1 MTENQ
6 AKNGGRFDIVIKYL
20 KRYRRYLFW
29 GGLAVIGSN
38 ALMLLNPY
46 LMKIAFD
53 KIENQAPSSEILNI
67 ALMIVVLALV
77 SGVFRFSMRRTIIW
91 MSRKIEFDMRND
103 LFAHLLKLNPSFY
116 YNTRTGDIMARA
128 TNDIEAV
135 RMMIGP
141 GIMQISNTLVTALIA
156 VSFMIY
162 LSPVLT
168 LYSLLPLPIL
178 SIVANKLGGV
188 VHRQYLKIQDYFAV
202 LTSKA
207 QENLS
212 GVRVIRAYNQEEAEI
227 ADFSA
232 HNRKY
237 IALNLD
243 MIKIFSMFYPL
254 LFTLAGS
261 VNIIVL
267 YFGGRSVIDEQLSL
281 GTLVAFFTYL
291 SMLIWPMI
299 ALGWV
304 ISLYQRGTASLA
316 RINKIL
322 NTAPTVVSS
331 PESDAG
337 RKLKGSIEFRNLRFS
352 YNGELTLKN
361 ISLKVE
367 PGMTVGIVGPTAS
380 GKTTLVSLL
389 GRLFPVERGQL
400 FIDNIDINDWNLE
413 ALRSQIG
420 FVPQEPFLFSDTI
433 ARNILFGSSGGSQEV
448 VRNAAR
454 AAVIE
459 KDIESFPGK
468 FETMLGE
475 RGITLSGG
483 QKQRVALA
491 RALVIDPKIIILD
504 DATSAVDT
512 ETEHQINLRLQG
524 EISKRTAMII
534 SHRISAVKDADLI
547 VYLENGAIV
556 ERGTHEELLAKDGHY
571 ARLYRMQLIE
581 EELKKM

>member
-1 MTENQ
+1 MTDNLG
-6 AKNGGRFDIVIKYL
+6 KNGGRFEIVIKYL

-29 GGLAVIGSN
+29 GGLAVVGSN

-53 KIENQAPSSEILNI
+53 KIEDSAPSSEILNI
-67 ALMIVVLALV
+67 ALMIVVFAIV

-91 MSRKIEFDMRND
+91 MSRKVEFDMRND
-103 LFAHLLKLNPSFY
+103 LFDHLLKLNPSFY

-156 VSFMIY
+156 VSFMFY
-162 LSPVLT
+162 LSPLLT

-178 SIVANKLGGV
+178 SFVANKLGGV

-212 GVRVIRAYNQEEAEI
+212 GVRVIRAYNQEKAEI

-254 LFTLAGS
+254 LFALAGS

-267 YFGGRSVIDEQLSL
+267 YFGGRSVIDERLSL

-322 NTAPTVVSS
+322 NTAPAVVSS

-337 RKLKGSIEFRNLRFS
+337 RKLKGSIEFRNLHFS
-352 YNGELTLKN
+352 YNGESTLKN
-361 ISLKVE
+361 INLKVE

-380 GKTTLVSLL
+380 GKSTLVSLL

-400 FIDNIDINDWNLE
+400 FIDDIDINDWNLR

-420 FVPQEPFLFSDTI
+420 FVPQEPFLFSDTLT
-433 ARNILFGSSGGSQEV
+433 RNILFGSSDGSPEI
-448 VRNAAR
+448 VRSAAR

-459 KDIESFPGK
+459 RDIESFPDK

-491 RALVIDPKIIILD
+491 RAMVIDPKIIILD

-524 EISKRTAMII
+524 EISRRTAFII

-547 VYLENGAIV
+547 IYLEKGAIA
-556 ERGTHEELLAKDGHY
+556 ERGTHEELLSQNGHY

-581 EELKKM
+581 DELKKM

>member
-1 MTENQ
+1 
-6 AKNGGRFDIVIKYL
+6 
-20 KRYRRYLFW
+20 
-29 GGLAVIGSN
+29 
-38 ALMLLNPY
+38 
-46 LMKIAFD
+46 
-53 KIENQAPSSEILNI
+53 
-67 ALMIVVLALV
+67 
-77 SGVFRFSMRRTIIW
+77 
-91 MSRKIEFDMRND
+91 
-103 LFAHLLKLNPSFY
+103 
-116 YNTRTGDIMARA
+116 
-128 TNDIEAV
+128 
-135 RMMIGP
+135 
-141 GIMQISNTLVTALIA
+141 IA
-156 VSFMIY
+156 VSFMFY

-168 LYSLLPLPIL
+168 LYSLLPLPVL
-178 SIVANKLGGV
+178 SFVANKLGGV

-254 LFTLAGS
+254 LFTLAGT

-322 NTAPTVVSS
+322 NTAPAVVSS

-337 RKLKGSIEFRNLRFS
+337 SKLKGSIEFKNLRFS

-361 ISLKVE
+361 INLKVE
-367 PGMTVGIVGPTAS
+367 PGMTLGIVGPTAS

-433 ARNILFGSSGGSQEV
+433 ARNILFGSSDGSPEV

-524 EISKRTAMII
+524 EISKRTALII

-556 ERGTHEELLAKDGHY
+556 ERGTHEELLAQDDHY
-571 ARLYRMQLIE
+571 ARLFRMQLIE

>member
-1 MTENQ
+1 MTDNLG
-6 AKNGGRFDIVIKYL
+6 KNRGRFEIVIKYL
-20 KRYRRYLFW
+20 KRYRRYLLW
-29 GGLAVIGSN
+29 GGLAVVGSN

-53 KIENQAPSSEILNI
+53 KIENSAPSSEILNI
-67 ALMIVVLALV
+67 ALMIVVFAIV
-77 SGVFRFSMRRTIIW
+77 SGIFRFSMRRTIIW
-91 MSRKIEFDMRND
+91 MSRKVEFDMRND

-156 VSFMIY
+156 VSFMFY
-162 LSPVLT
+162 LSPLLT

-178 SIVANKLGGV
+178 SFVANKLGGA

-212 GVRVIRAYNQEEAEI
+212 GVRVIRAYNQEQSEI

-267 YFGGRSVIDEQLSL
+267 YFGGRSVIDERLSL

-322 NTAPTVVSS
+322 NTAPAVVSS

-337 RKLKGSIEFRNLRFS
+337 RKLKGSIEFRNLYFS
-352 YNGELTLKN
+352 YNGESTLKN

-380 GKTTLVSLL
+380 GKSTLVSLL

-400 FIDNIDINDWNLE
+400 FVDDIDINDWNLQ

-420 FVPQEPFLFSDTI
+420 FVPQEPFLFSDTLT
-433 ARNILFGSSGGSQEV
+433 RNILFGSSDGSPEI
-448 VRNAAR
+448 VRSAAR

-459 KDIESFPGK
+459 RDIESFPDK

-524 EISKRTAMII
+524 EISRRTAFII

-547 VYLENGAIV
+547 IYLEKGAIA
-556 ERGTHEELLAKDGHY
+556 ERGTHEELLAQNGHY

-581 EELKKM
+581 DELKKM

>member
-29 GGLAVIGSN
+29 GGLAVVGSN

-156 VSFMIY
+156 VSFMFY

-178 SIVANKLGGV
+178 SFVANKLGGV

-322 NTAPTVVSS
+322 NTAPAVVSS

-337 RKLKGSIEFRNLRFS
+337 SKLKGSIEFKNLRFS

-361 ISLKVE
+361 INLKVE
-367 PGMTVGIVGPTAS
+367 PGMTLGIVGPTAS

-433 ARNILFGSSGGSQEV
+433 ARNILFGSSDGSPEV

-524 EISKRTAMII
+524 EISKRTALII

-556 ERGTHEELLAKDGHY
+556 ERGTHEELLAQDDHY
-571 ARLYRMQLIE
+571 ARLFRMQLIE

>member
-29 GGLAVIGSN
+29 GGLAVVGSN

-156 VSFMIY
+156 VSFMFY

-168 LYSLLPLPIL
+168 LYSLLPLPVL
-178 SIVANKLGGV
+178 SFVANKLGGV

-322 NTAPTVVSS
+322 NTAPAVVSS

-337 RKLKGSIEFRNLRFS
+337 SKLKGSIEFKNLRFS

-361 ISLKVE
+361 INLKVE

-433 ARNILFGSSGGSQEV
+433 ARNILFGSSDGSPEV

-524 EISKRTAMII
+524 EISKRTALII

-556 ERGTHEELLAKDGHY
+556 ERGTHEELLAQDDHY
-571 ARLYRMQLIE
+571 ARLFRMQLIE

>member
-29 GGLAVIGSN
+29 GGLAVVGSN

-156 VSFMIY
+156 VSFMFY

-178 SIVANKLGGV
+178 SFVANKLGGV

-322 NTAPTVVSS
+322 NTAPAVVSS

-337 RKLKGSIEFRNLRFS
+337 RMLKGSIEFKNLRFS

-361 ISLKVE
+361 INLKVE

-433 ARNILFGSSGGSQEV
+433 ARNILFGSSDGSPEV

-524 EISKRTAMII
+524 EISRRTALII

-556 ERGTHEELLAKDGHY
+556 ERGTHEELLAQDDHY
-571 ARLYRMQLIE
+571 ARLFRMQLIE

>member
-29 GGLAVIGSN
+29 GGLAVVGSN

-156 VSFMIY
+156 VSFMFY

-178 SIVANKLGGV
+178 SFVANKLGGV

-322 NTAPTVVSS
+322 NTAPAVVSS

-337 RKLKGSIEFRNLRFS
+337 RMLKGSIEFKNLRFS

-361 ISLKVE
+361 INLKVE

-433 ARNILFGSSGGSQEV
+433 ARNILFGSSDGSPEV

-524 EISKRTAMII
+524 EISKRTALII

-556 ERGTHEELLAKDGHY
+556 ERGTHEELLAQDDHY
-571 ARLYRMQLIE
+571 ARLFRMQLIE